1 MRIQK
6 IILSVICVLLML
18 AIVGLYVWG
27 IVCDGKSPTDGLT
40 KYLLVF
46 VAVITSLI
54 RINYAAGGRK
64 SLSAYEDHF
73 AKDIKGA
80 FKDEPLWRKKLLCA
94 LRLYCEDN
102 HRKALKYLFDLRG
115 KCKTYEDRRA
125 VGLFT
130 GVVLGDAG
138 LTNEA
143 IYEYL
148 NYLKETPRDSVVLSN
163 LGLLYERIS
172 DNESAVSCFESSIAA
187 DEKNPY
193 PYLNLAALFRK
204 EYRLDEAE
212 KLALKAYTM
221 KPDFYQ
227 AATQL
232 CCIYAAKGDEENR
245 RKYYQ
250 IAIANGENAAGLKR
264 LVDEILAGEDSQ
276 AEE

>member
-1 MRIQK
+1 MRKQK
-6 IILSVICVLLML
+6 IILTVICVLLML
-18 AIVGLYVWG
+18 GIAGLYIWE
-27 IVCDGKSPTDGLT
+27 IVREGKSPTDGLT
-40 KYLLVF
+40 RYLLVF
-46 VAVITSLI
+46 MAVVTSVI
-54 RINYAAGGRK
+54 RINYAGGGRK

-73 AKDIKGA
+73 ADDIKGA
-80 FKDEPLWRKKLLCA
+80 FKDEPFWRKKLLCA

-130 GVVLGDAG
+130 GVVLSDAG
-138 LTNEA
+138 LVNEA

-163 LGLLYERIS
+163 LGLLYQRIS
-172 DNESAVSCFESSIAA
+172 DNDSAVACFESSIAA

-193 PYLNLAALFRK
+193 PCLNLAALLRK

-212 KLALKAYTM
+212 ELALKAYGM

-227 AATQL
+227 AATTL
-232 CCIYAAKGDEENR
+232 ACIYAAKGDEENR
-245 RKYYQ
+245 KKFYQ
-250 IAIANGENAAGLKR
+250 IAIANGENAGGLKM
-264 LVDEILAGEDSQ
+264 LIDGILMGEDSQ